1 MLGAERSA
9 ARRDGWVCLLSR
21 TMNVV
26 LNVAFPVF
34 AIILAGFLSGK
45 SKLLGAASSEALN
58 KFVYWMALPPVLFL
72 GTARRSIPE
81 IFNGP
86 FIGAFLGSMLM
97 VYALGAIIGRLLR
110 RERTQ
115 IQCMQGLNSAFSNT
129 GYMGIPLFLAAFGP
143 DHLAPTILAT
153 VIMSA
158 ILVGIA
164 VIWMEFANSHGGGLG
179 KALRDVGR
187 ALAKNPLIL
196 STAAGLAWSALLPG
210 VAVPKPIATF
220 CELMGSPAGPCAL
233 FAIGL
238 FLASQRLTAGLAE
251 AGWISALKLLV
262 HPALAWVLTQTLFP
276 MDPFWTGSAVILA
289 ALPTGA
295 LTFVV
300 ASQYQTYVERTSSA
314 ILVSTVLSVVT
325 LSALLAVYAPG
336 G

>member
-1 MLGAERSA
+1 MS
-9 ARRDGWVCLLSR
+9 
-21 TMNVV
+21 VV
-26 LNVAFPVF
+26 FNVALPVF
-34 AIILAGFLSGK
+34 AIILAGVLSGK
-45 SKLLGAASSEALN
+45 AKLLGPASSEALN

-72 GTARRSIPE
+72 GTARRSLPE

-86 FIGAFLGSMLM
+86 FIGAFLGAMLA
-97 VYALGAIIGRLLR
+97 VYALGALAGWLIR
-110 RERTQ
+110 RDRTQ
-115 IQCMQGLNSAFSNT
+115 IHCMQGLNAAFSNT

-158 ILVGIA
+158 VMVGIA
-164 VIWMEFANSHGGGLG
+164 VIWLEFANSHGGGLG

-187 ALAKNPLIL
+187 ALLKNPLIIA
-196 STAAGLAWSALLPG
+196 TALGIAWSALLPG

-220 CELMGSPAGPCAL
+220 CELMGAPAGPCAL

-238 FLASQRLTAGLAE
+238 FLATQKLTAGLAE
-251 AGWISALKLLV
+251 AGWISAMKLLAQ
-262 HPALAWVLTQTLFP
+262 PALTWVLTETLFP
-276 MDPFWTGSAVILA
+276 MDPFWTGSAIILA

-300 ASQYQTYVERTSSA
+300 AQQYQLYVERTSSA

-325 LSALLAVYAPG
+325 LSALLAVYAPAG
-336 G
+336 

>member
-1 MLGAERSA
+1 MAL
-9 ARRDGWVCLLSR
+9 
-21 TMNVV
+21 
-26 LNVAFPVF
+26 PVF
-34 AIILAGFLSGK
+34 AIILAGVLSGK
-45 SKLLGAASSEALN
+45 AKLLGPASSEALN

-72 GTARRSIPE
+72 GTARRSLPE

-86 FIGAFLGSMLM
+86 FIGAFLGAMLA
-97 VYALGAIIGRLLR
+97 VYALGALAGWLIR
-110 RERTQ
+110 RDRTQ
-115 IQCMQGLNSAFSNT
+115 IHCMQGLNAAFSNT

-158 ILVGIA
+158 VMVGIA
-164 VIWMEFANSHGGGLG
+164 VIWLEFANSHGGGLG

-187 ALAKNPLIL
+187 ALLKNPLIIA
-196 STAAGLAWSALLPG
+196 TALGIAWSALLPG

-220 CELMGSPAGPCAL
+220 CELMGAPAGPCAL

-238 FLASQRLTAGLAE
+238 FLATQKLTAGLAE
-251 AGWISALKLLV
+251 AGWISAMKLLAQ
-262 HPALAWVLTQTLFP
+262 PALTWVLTETLFP
-276 MDPFWTGSAVILA
+276 MDPFWTGSAIILA

-300 ASQYQTYVERTSSA
+300 AQQYQLYVERTSSA

-325 LSALLAVYAPG
+325 LSALLAVYAPAG
-336 G
+336 